1 MIPML
6 LIIFLV
12 LMIIGAPI
20 AVALGAA
27 TIIPSWVYHQL
38 SLASIVK
45 VGTIS
50 WSSYLLVACPLF
62 TFSGDIMAK
71 GGISKRLVSVA
82 KLVLGNVTGGI
93 GMVSRS
99 WSSAT

>member
-50 WSSYLLVACPLF
+50 WSSYLLVACPRLF
-62 TFSGDIMAK
+62 TKVHLLKHG
-71 GGISKRLVSVA
+71 RW
-82 KLVLGNVTGGI
+82 
-93 GMVSRS
+93 R
-99 WSSAT
+99 